1 VTRHL
6 LVAITGHGFG
16 HAAQTAPVVAALRA
30 LRPDLHVSLRSDLAP
45 ARLAAFFPFIDAV
58 TRPTADFG
66 VPMRSAI
73 DVDIAAAE
81 RAFAALHRGFAPT
94 VATEAEALERLR
106 PDLVLANVGFVPIAA
121 AGRAGIPAI
130 GFCSLNWLGIL
141 RGYAAGWRDGA
152 AILAEMAASYRAAR
166 RFVRPTPAMPMPD
179 FDSVQVGPVARQ
191 AVPRR
196 AALAE
201 RLALAPGERI
211 VLVSLGGIDTS
222 LDLAAW
228 PVVPG
233 LRYVV
238 AGLAPPPR
246 PDMAALEPLGIG
258 HLDCLASCDAV
269 VTKPGYG
276 TIVEA
281 ACHGIPTLFVRRG
294 VWPEEPHL
302 VDWLAAH
309 GTAREIPRAAL
320 EHGALAPELAA
331 LWAMTRKP
339 PVSPTG
345 NDAAA
350 RLIAEYL

>member
-6 LVAITGHGFG
+6 LVAITGHGYG
-16 HAAQTAPVVAALRA
+16 HATQTAPVVAALRA
-30 LRPDLHVSLRSDLAP
+30 LRPDLRVSLRTDLAP
-45 ARLAAFFPFIDAV
+45 AWLATVFPGADAV

-73 DVDIAAAE
+73 DVDAAAAE
-81 RAFAALHRGFAPT
+81 RAFSALHERFAAT
-94 VATEAEALERLR
+94 VASEAAALERLR
-106 PDLVLANVGFVPIAA
+106 PDLVLANVGYVPIAA
-121 AGRAGIPAI
+121 AARAGIPAI
-130 GFCSLNWLGIL
+130 GFSSLNWLGIL
-141 RGYAAGWRDGA
+141 RGYAAGWRDA
-152 AILAEMAASYRAAR
+152 DAIFADMATSYRTAR
-166 RFVRPTPAMPMPD
+166 CFVRPTPAMKMPD
-179 FDSVQVGPVARQ
+179 FDTIQVGPVARQ
-191 AVPRR
+191 GVARR

-201 RLALAPGERI
+201 RLGIAAGERI

-222 LDLAAW
+222 LDLALW
-228 PVVPG
+228 PAVPG

-238 AGLAPPPR
+238 AALVPPPR
-246 PDMAALEPLGIG
+246 PDMAALEALGID

-294 VWPEEPHL
+294 IWPEEPHL
-302 VDWLAAH
+302 VDWFEAH

-320 EHGALAPELAA
+320 ERGTLAPELAA
-331 LWAMTRKP
+331 LWTMARKP
-339 PVSPTG
+339 PVPPTG